1 MQLCFCMTNIP
12 PLQLNLWCKS
22 TGSID
27 YRLISNTKPFS
38 LFLIAWFKKKWKYLL
53 QRSFYAYYI
62 KVFRLSLWI
71 SIYWLHSCTSSNPI
85 ISNHGGI
92 NVFLCEF
99 WEEMYHAGRF
109 QVQTWSYYPK
119 SYIISFVLKISSYF
133 LKLLSNSELLRRNF
147 KILT

>member
-38 LFLIAWFKKKWKYLL
+38 LFLIAWLKKMEVLITTKLLCLL
-53 QRSFYAYYI
+53 Q
-62 KVFRLSLWI
+62 VFRLSLWI

-109 QVQTWSYYPK
+109 QVQTWSYYQK
-119 SYIISFVLKISSYF
+119 NFIISYVLKISSYF